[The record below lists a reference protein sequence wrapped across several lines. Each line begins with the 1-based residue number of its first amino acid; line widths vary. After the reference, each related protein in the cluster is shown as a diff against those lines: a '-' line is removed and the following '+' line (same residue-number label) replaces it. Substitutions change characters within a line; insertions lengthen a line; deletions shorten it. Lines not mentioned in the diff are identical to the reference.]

1 MKERLY
7 YITLLTGIILGLVAC
22 KKEAGFTESEGA
34 LKLSIG
40 VSDKVHVVSR
50 SLSAEEQTILEQDC
64 KVRIYSGETLVQK
77 YQGIDNVPAQIQLV
91 SGDYSVRVTAGDSVA
106 ASFEQRFFEGK
117 KDFSIEKG
125 AVSTVEVNCGIANT
139 VVAIVWDESLK
150 EIFKEDYQVT
160 VTSSTGELVYS
171 SANANAKGYFSLPGD
186 SRKLTC
192 KFRATT
198 LGGKTYE
205 SSSELSDLS
214 PATLY
219 NLTYSYK
226 DMEVGPT
233 GGAALNIKVEEV
245 PLGDT
250 YTITLKQRPVIVCK
264 DADGQLYNLE
274 QPMYLE
280 LNTQSNCSIQVSTSS
295 ALKSLIFRNEHFVEW
310 GGSANQLDVLS
321 LNEQELEVWE
331 TFGITLSKKEHDL
344 GEEEQ
349 VSYAEEQVSDGEVWT
364 IGFAADLMAKM
375 TAKEGTME
383 TTIEAVDAEGKS
395 RVAVWTLVASNA
407 TVRTDEIVSYEV
419 WTSKAILHGT
429 VVRESLITPK
439 FRYRVKSSSEWTIVD
454 ADLSGDSFSKEIIG
468 LTPGTTYEYQAM
480 DGEQVSSVTC
490 EFTTETEF
498 QPENAG
504 FEYTSG
510 SFPIVIYG
518 DGQQMW
524 WDTGNHGSATMSKN
538 VTTPDTSV
546 KHSGNQ
552 SILLSSQF
560 VGVEIFGNPVGK
572 FAAGNLFAGKYLKTD
587 GTDGVL
593 GWGRPCTSRPKAL
606 KVWVRYESG
615 TVDNGG
621 SHIANGVTD
630 QGIIY
635 VAVGDWAG
643 QAAEGETWPFVVKT
657 KDQTLFTTE
666 KGTYS
671 GNGTIAYGEKIFT
684 EAYKE
689 GTNLK
694 ELTIELDYNNYGGDQ
709 RKPTSIIIV
718 ASASRYGDY
727 FEGSTSSRMWLDD
740 MELIYE

>member
-1 MKERLY
+1 MNTRFY
-7 YITLLTGIILGLVAC
+7 YITLFVGIILGLVAC
-22 KKEAGFTESEGA
+22 KEDAGLGNEEGS
-34 LKLSIG
+34 LNLSIG
-40 VSDKVHVVSR
+40 VSDKVNVVSR
-50 SLSAEEQTILEQDC
+50 SLSEETQAVLSQDC

-77 YQGIDNVPAQIQLV
+77 YQGIDQVPSQIQLA

-106 ASFEQRFFEGK
+106 ASFDKRFFEGRK
-117 KDFSIEKG
+117 EFRIEKG
-125 AVSTVEVNCGIANT
+125 AVSNVEVNCGIANT

-150 EIFKEDYQVT
+150 QVFNEDYQVT

-171 SANANAKGYFSLPGD
+171 STNADAKGYFSLPED
-186 SRKLTC
+186 NRKLTC
-192 KFRATT
+192 KFTATT
-198 LGGKTYE
+198 LGGKSYE
-205 SSSELSDLS
+205 SSSELSDLNPS
-214 PATLY
+214 TLY

-226 DMEVGPT
+226 EMQSGPT
-233 GGAALNIKVEEV
+233 GGAALNIQVEDV

-264 DADGQLYNLE
+264 DAEGQLYDWE
-274 QPMYLE
+274 QPLYLE
-280 LNTQSNCSIQVSTSS
+280 LNTQANYDIQVSTST
-295 ALKSLIFRNEHFVEW
+295 SLASLVFQNDRFTEW
-310 GGSANQLDVLS
+310 GGSGNQLDVVTLD
-321 LNEQELEVWE
+321 EQGTEAWKS
-331 TFGITLSKKEHDL
+331 FGISIEKTQSSNGD
-344 GEEEQ
+344 
-349 VSYAEEQVSDGEVWT
+349 VWT
-364 IGFAADLMAKM
+364 IHFSKELIAKM
-375 TAKEGTME
+375 TASEGSVE
-383 TTIEAVDAEGKS
+383 TTIEAIDAEKKS
-395 RVAVWTLVASNA
+395 RKVVWTIVASDA
-407 TVRTDEIVSYEV
+407 TVITDAVEPYEV
-419 WTSKAILHGT
+419 WTSKTTLHGT
-429 VVRESLITPK
+429 AVNDLVSTPG
-439 FRYRVKSSSEWTIVD
+439 FRYRVKGATEWTRVSD
-454 ADLSGDSFSKEIIG
+454 VELSGDDAFSKEITG

-480 DGEQVSSVTC
+480 DGDQASSVTC

-510 SFPIVIYG
+510 SSPILIYG

-524 WDTGNHGSATMSKN
+524 WDTGNHGSASMSKN

-560 VGVEIFGNPVGK
+560 VGLGFIGK
-572 FAAGNLFAGKYLKTD
+572 LAAGNIFAGKYLKTD
-587 GTDGVL
+587 RTDGVL

-606 KVWVRYESG
+606 KVWVRYEPG

-621 SHIANGVTD
+621 SHIADGTTD

-643 QAAEGETWPFVVKT
+643 QEGQTDNGVETWPFVVKT
-657 KDQTLFTTE
+657 KDQTLFTTD

-671 GNGTIAYGEKIFT
+671 GDGTIAYGEKVFT
-684 EAYKE
+684 EAYE
-689 GTNLK
+689 DGSNLK
-694 ELTIELDYNNYGGDQ
+694 ELTIDLDYENHGGYN

-727 FEGSTSSRMWLDD
+727 FEGSGSSKMWLDD

>member
-1 MKERLY
+1 MKVRLY
-7 YITLLTGIILGLVAC
+7 YILFFAGIILSLVAC
-22 KKEAGFTESEGA
+22 NKEAEFAEAEGS

-40 VSDKVHVVSR
+40 VSDKVNVVSR
-50 SLSAEEQTILEQDC
+50 SFSEEEQTILEQDC

-77 YQGIDNVPAQIQLV
+77 YQGIDKVPEQIQLV

-150 EIFKEDYQVT
+150 EMFQEDYQVT

-171 SANANAKGYFSLPGD
+171 SANADAKGYFSLPENN
-186 SRKLTC
+186 RKLTC

-226 DMEVGPT
+226 ETEVGPT

-264 DADGQLYNLE
+264 DVDGQSYDLE

-280 LNTQSNCSIQVSTSS
+280 LNTQADYSIQVSTSS
-295 ALKSLIFRNEHFVEW
+295 ALTNLVFRNERFTEW
-310 GGSANQLDVLS
+310 GGSANQLDILT
-321 LNEQELEVWE
+321 LNEQDME
-331 TFGITLSKKEHDL
+331 TWKNVGIS
-344 GEEEQ
+344 
-349 VSYAEEQVSDGEVWT
+349 VSDKKQTSNGDVWT
-364 IGFAADLMAKM
+364 VCFAKDLIAKM
-375 TAKEGTME
+375 TAEEGSVE

-395 RVAVWTLVASNA
+395 RVTVWNIVASNA
-407 TVRTDEIVSYEV
+407 TVKTSETKPYEV
-419 WTSKAILHGT
+419 WTSKATLHAEIL
-429 VVRESLITPK
+429 REMLFTPK
-439 FRYRVKSSSEWTIVD
+439 FRYRVKGEQEWTTVD
-454 ADLSGDSFSKEIIG
+454 ADLSANSFSKEITG

-480 DGEQVSSVTC
+480 DGDQASSVTC

-510 SFPIVIYG
+510 SVPTYIYG
-518 DGQQMW
+518 EGQSMW
-524 WDTGNHGSATMSKN
+524 WDTGNHGSATLGALGGKD
-538 VTTPDTSV
+538 VTTSDASV

-552 SILLSSQF
+552 SLLLSSQF
-560 VGVEIFGNPVGK
+560 VGLGSIGK

-606 KVWVRYESG
+606 KLWVRYEPG

-671 GNGTIAYGEKIFT
+671 GDGTIAYGEKIFT

-727 FEGSTSSRMWLDD
+727 FEGSGASKMWLDD

>member
-1 MKERLY
+1 MKVRLY
-7 YITLLTGIILGLVAC
+7 YILFFAGIILSLVAC
-22 KKEAGFTESEGA
+22 NKEAEFAEEEGS

-40 VSDKVHVVSR
+40 VSDKVNVVSR
-50 SLSAEEQTILEQDC
+50 SLSEEEQTILEQDC

-77 YQGIDNVPAQIQLV
+77 YQGIDKVPAQIQLV
-91 SGDYSVRVTAGDSVA
+91 TGDYSVRVTAGDSVA

-150 EIFKEDYQVT
+150 EMFQEDYQVT

-171 SANANAKGYFSLPGD
+171 SANVDAKGYFSLPENN
-186 SRKLTC
+186 RKLTC

-226 DMEVGPT
+226 ETEVGPT

-264 DADGQLYNLE
+264 DVDGQSYDLE

-280 LNTQSNCSIQVSTSS
+280 LNTQADYSIQVSTSS
-295 ALKSLIFRNEHFVEW
+295 DLKNLVFRNERFTEW
-310 GGSANQLDVLS
+310 GGSANQLDILT
-321 LNEQELEVWE
+321 LNEQDTEIWKNV
-331 TFGITLSKKEHDL
+331 GIS
-344 GEEEQ
+344 
-349 VSYAEEQVSDGEVWT
+349 VSDKKQTSNGDVWT
-364 IGFAADLMAKM
+364 VCFAKDLIAKM
-375 TAKEGTME
+375 TAEEGSVE

-395 RVAVWTLVASNA
+395 RVAVWNVVASNA
-407 TVRTDEIVSYEV
+407 TVKTSEMKPYEV
-419 WTSKAILHGT
+419 WTSKATLHGEIL
-429 VVRESLITPK
+429 REMLFTPK
-439 FRYRVKSSSEWTIVD
+439 FRYRVKGEQEWTTVD
-454 ADLSGDSFSKEIIG
+454 ADLSANSFGKEITG

-480 DGEQVSSVTC
+480 DGDQASSVTC
-490 EFTTETEF
+490 EFTTETKF

-510 SFPIVIYG
+510 SSPILIYG
-518 DGQQMW
+518 DKQSMW
-524 WDTGNHGSATMSKN
+524 WDTGNHGSATMKKN

-560 VGVEIFGNPVGK
+560 VGVWGIGK

-606 KVWVRYESG
+606 KLWVRYEPG

-671 GNGTIAYGEKIFT
+671 GDGTIAYGEKIFT

-727 FEGSTSSRMWLDD
+727 FEGSGASKMWLDD

>member
-1 MKERLY
+1 MKVRLY
-7 YITLLTGIILGLVAC
+7 YILFFAGIILSLVAC
-22 KKEAGFTESEGA
+22 NKEAEFAEEEGS

-40 VSDKVHVVSR
+40 VSDKVNVVSR
-50 SLSAEEQTILEQDC
+50 SLSEEEQTILEQDC

-77 YQGIDNVPAQIQLV
+77 YQGIDKVPAQIQLV
-91 SGDYSVRVTAGDSVA
+91 TGDYSVRVTAGDSVA

-150 EIFKEDYQVT
+150 EMFQEDYQVT

-171 SANANAKGYFSLPGD
+171 SANVDAKGYFSLPENN
-186 SRKLTC
+186 RKLTC

-226 DMEVGPT
+226 ETEVGPT
-233 GGAALNIKVEEV
+233 GGAVLNIKVEEV

-264 DADGQLYNLE
+264 DVDGQSYDLE

-280 LNTQSNCSIQVSTSS
+280 LNTQADYSIQVSTSS
-295 ALKSLIFRNEHFVEW
+295 DLKNLVFRNERFTEW
-310 GGSANQLDVLS
+310 GGSANQLDILT
-321 LNEQELEVWE
+321 LNEQDTEIWKNV
-331 TFGITLSKKEHDL
+331 GIS
-344 GEEEQ
+344 
-349 VSYAEEQVSDGEVWT
+349 VSDKKQTSNGDVWT
-364 IGFAADLMAKM
+364 VCFAKDLIAKM
-375 TAKEGTME
+375 TAEEGSVE

-395 RVAVWTLVASNA
+395 RVTVWNIVASNA
-407 TVRTDEIVSYEV
+407 TVKTSEMKPYEV
-419 WTSKAILHGT
+419 WTSKATLHGEIL
-429 VVRESLITPK
+429 REMLFTPK
-439 FRYRVKSSSEWTIVD
+439 FRYRVKGEQEWTTVD
-454 ADLSGDSFSKEIIG
+454 ADLSANSFGKEITG

-480 DGEQVSSVTC
+480 DGDQASSVTC

-510 SFPIVIYG
+510 SSPILIYG
-518 DGQQMW
+518 DKQSMW
-524 WDTGNHGSATMSKN
+524 WDTGNHGSATMKKN

-560 VGVEIFGNPVGK
+560 VGVLGIGK

-606 KVWVRYESG
+606 KLWVRYEPG

-671 GNGTIAYGEKIFT
+671 GDGTIAYGEKIFT

-727 FEGSTSSRMWLDD
+727 FEGSGASKMWLDD

>member
-1 MKERLY
+1 MKVRLY
-7 YITLLTGIILGLVAC
+7 YILFFAGIILSLVAC
-22 KKEAGFTESEGA
+22 NKEAEFAEEEGS

-40 VSDKVHVVSR
+40 VSDKVNVVSR
-50 SLSAEEQTILEQDC
+50 SLSEEEQTILEQDC

-77 YQGIDNVPAQIQLV
+77 YQGIDKVPAQIQLV
-91 SGDYSVRVTAGDSVA
+91 SGDYAVRVTAGDSVA

-171 SANANAKGYFSLPGD
+171 SANADAKGYFSLPED
-186 SRKLTC
+186 NRKLTC

-226 DMEVGPT
+226 ETEVGPT

-264 DADGQLYNLE
+264 DVDGQSYDLE

-280 LNTQSNCSIQVSTSS
+280 LNTQADYSIQVSTSS
-295 ALKSLIFRNEHFVEW
+295 DLKNLVFRNERFTEW
-310 GGSANQLDVLS
+310 GGSANQLDILT
-321 LNEQELEVWE
+321 LNEQDTEIWKNV
-331 TFGITLSKKEHDL
+331 GIS
-344 GEEEQ
+344 
-349 VSYAEEQVSDGEVWT
+349 VSDKKQTSNGDVWT
-364 IGFAADLMAKM
+364 VCFAKDLIAKM
-375 TAKEGTME
+375 TAEEGSVE

-395 RVAVWTLVASNA
+395 RVAVWNVVASNA
-407 TVRTDEIVSYEV
+407 TVKTSETKPYEV
-419 WTSKAILHGT
+419 WTSKATLHGEIL
-429 VVRESLITPK
+429 REILFTPK
-439 FRYRVKSSSEWTIVD
+439 FRYRVKGDQEWTTVD
-454 ADLSGDSFSKEIIG
+454 ADLSENSFSKEITG
-468 LTPGTTYEYQAM
+468 LIPGTTYEYQAM
-480 DGEQVSSVTC
+480 DGEQASSVTC
-490 EFTTETEF
+490 EFMTETKF

-510 SFPIVIYG
+510 SSPILIYG
-518 DGQQMW
+518 DKQSMW
-524 WDTGNHGSATMSKN
+524 WDTGNHGSATMKKN

-560 VGVEIFGNPVGK
+560 VGVLGIGK

-606 KVWVRYESG
+606 KLWVRYEPG

-671 GNGTIAYGEKIFT
+671 GDGTIAYGEKIFT

-727 FEGSTSSRMWLDD
+727 FEGSGASKMWLDD

>member
-1 MKERLY
+1 MKVRLY
-7 YITLLTGIILGLVAC
+7 YILFFAGIILSLVAC
-22 KKEAGFTESEGA
+22 NKEAEFAEEEGS

-40 VSDKVHVVSR
+40 VSDKVNVVSR
-50 SLSAEEQTILEQDC
+50 SLSEEEQTILEQDC

-77 YQGIDNVPAQIQLV
+77 YQGIDKVPAQIQLV
-91 SGDYSVRVTAGDSVA
+91 TGDYSVRVTAGDSVA

-160 VTSSTGELVYS
+160 VTSSTGELIYS
-171 SANANAKGYFSLPGD
+171 SANADAKGYFSLPENN
-186 SRKLTC
+186 RKLTC

-226 DMEVGPT
+226 ETEVGPT

-264 DADGQLYNLE
+264 DADGQVYNLE
-274 QPMYLE
+274 HPMYLE

-295 ALKSLIFRNEHFVEW
+295 ALKSLIFRNERFTEW
-310 GGSANQLDVLS
+310 GGSANQLDILT
-321 LNEQELEVWE
+321 LNEQDME
-331 TFGITLSKKEHDL
+331 TWKNVGIS
-344 GEEEQ
+344 
-349 VSYAEEQVSDGEVWT
+349 VSDKKQTSNGDVWT
-364 IGFAADLMAKM
+364 VCFAKDLIAKM
-375 TAKEGTME
+375 TAQEGSVE

-395 RVAVWTLVASNA
+395 RIAVWNVVASDA
-407 TVRTDEIVSYEV
+407 TVKTSETKLYEV
-419 WTSKAILHGT
+419 WTSKATLHGEIL
-429 VVRESLITPK
+429 REILFTPK
-439 FRYRVKSSSEWTIVD
+439 FRYRVKGEQEWTTVD
-454 ADLSGDSFSKEIIG
+454 ADLSENSFSKEITG
-468 LTPGTTYEYQAM
+468 LTPGMTYEYQAM
-480 DGEQVSSVTC
+480 DGEQASSITC
-490 EFTTETEF
+490 EFMTETKF

-510 SFPIVIYG
+510 SSPILIYG
-518 DGQQMW
+518 DKQSMW
-524 WDTGNHGSATMSKN
+524 WDTGNHGSATMKKN

-560 VGVEIFGNPVGK
+560 VGVWGIGK

-606 KVWVRYESG
+606 KLWVRYEPG

-671 GNGTIAYGEKIFT
+671 GDGTIAYGEKIFT

-727 FEGSTSSRMWLDD
+727 FEGSGASKMWLDD

>member
-1 MKERLY
+1 MKRRWY
-7 YITLLTGIILGLVAC
+7 HIILFAGLMLGLVAC
-22 KKEAGFTESEGA
+22 RKETGLADAEGS
-34 LKLSIG
+34 LQLSIG
-40 VSDKVHVVSR
+40 VSDKVNVVSR
-50 SLSAEEQTILEQDC
+50 SLSEEEQAILEQDC

-106 ASFEQRFFEGK
+106 ASLEQRFFEGK

-125 AVSTVEVNCGIANT
+125 AVSNVEVNCGIANT
-139 VVAIVWDESLK
+139 VVAIAWDESLK
-150 EIFKEDYQVT
+150 DIFGEDCQVT
-160 VTSSTGELVYS
+160 VTSATGELVYS
-171 SANANAKGYFSLPGD
+171 SANADAKGYFSLPAD
-186 SRKLTC
+186 NRKLTC
-192 KFRATT
+192 KFSATT

-280 LNTQSNCSIQVSTSS
+280 LTTQSNCSIQVSTSS
-295 ALKSLIFRNEHFVEW
+295 ALKSLIFRNERFTEW
-310 GGSANQLDVLS
+310 GGSANQLDILT
-321 LNEQELEVWE
+321 LNEQDTEAWKNV
-331 TFGITLSKKEHDL
+331 GISVSEKKQSLNGD
-344 GEEEQ
+344 
-349 VSYAEEQVSDGEVWT
+349 VYTICFAE
-364 IGFAADLMAKM
+364 DLMAKM
-375 TAKEGTME
+375 TAKEGSVE
-383 TTIEAVDAEGKS
+383 TSIEAVDAEGKS
-395 RVAVWTLVASNA
+395 RVAVWNVVASDA
-407 TVRTDEIVSYEV
+407 TVKTSETKPYEV
-419 WTSKAILHGT
+419 WTSKATLHGEIL
-429 VVRESLITPK
+429 RDMFFTPK
-439 FRYRVKSSSEWTIVD
+439 FRYRVKTESSEWIMVD
-454 ADLSGDSFSKEIIG
+454 ADSSEKSFSKEIKG

-510 SFPIVIYG
+510 SSPIVIYG
-518 DGQQMW
+518 GGQQMW
-524 WDTGNHGSATMSKN
+524 WDTGNHGSASMGKN

-560 VGVEIFGNPVGK
+560 VGVWGIGK

-606 KVWVRYESG
+606 KLWVRYEPG
-615 TVDNGG
+615 TVDKGG
-621 SHIANGVTD
+621 SHIANGATD

-635 VAVGDWAG
+635 VAIGDWAG
-643 QAAEGETWPFVVKT
+643 EKYGDETWPFVVKT
-657 KDQTLFTTE
+657 KDSQLFSTDKKTDSG
-666 KGTYS
+666 KGI
-671 GNGTIAYGEKIFT
+671 IAYGEKVFT
-684 EAYKE
+684 EVYE
-689 GTNLK
+689 GDDTKMK
-694 ELTIELDYNNYGGDQ
+694 ELTIDLDYDNYGGTQ

-727 FEGSTSSRMWLDD
+727 FEGSTSSKMWLDD

>member
-1 MKERLY
+1 MKERTC
-7 YITLLTGIILGLVAC
+7 YIILLTSIILSLAAC
-22 KKEAGFTESEGA
+22 EKETGFAESEGS

-40 VSDKVHVVSR
+40 VSDKVDVVSR
-50 SLSAEEQTILEQDC
+50 SLSEEEQAILGQDC
-64 KVRIYSGETLVQK
+64 KIRIYSGETLVQK
-77 YQGIDNVPAQIQLV
+77 YQGIDNVPEQIQLV

-125 AVSTVEVNCGIANT
+125 TTSTVEVNCGIANT
-139 VVAIVWDESLK
+139 VVAIAWDESLK

-171 SANANAKGYFSLPGD
+171 SANANAKGYFNLPED
-186 SRKLTC
+186 NRKLTC
-192 KFRATT
+192 KFSATT

-226 DMEVGPT
+226 ETEIGPT

-264 DADGQLYNLE
+264 DVDGQSYDLE

-280 LNTQSNCSIQVSTSS
+280 LNTQVDYSIQVSTSS
-295 ALKSLIFRNEHFVEW
+295 ALTSLIFRNERFTEW
-310 GGSANQLDVLS
+310 GGSDNELDILT
-321 LNEQELEVWE
+321 LNEQDTEAWKNV
-331 TFGITLSKKEHDL
+331 GISVSEKKQSLNGD
-344 GEEEQ
+344 
-349 VSYAEEQVSDGEVWT
+349 VYT
-364 IGFAADLMAKM
+364 ICFAKDLMAKM
-375 TAKEGTME
+375 TAKEGSVE
-383 TTIEAVDAEGKS
+383 TSIEAVDAEGKS
-395 RVAVWTLVASNA
+395 RVAVWNVVASDA
-407 TVRTDEIVSYEV
+407 TVKTSETKPYEV
-419 WTSKAILHGT
+419 WTSKATLHGEIL
-429 VVRESLITPK
+429 RDMFFTPK
-439 FRYRVKSSSEWTIVD
+439 FRYRVKTESSEWIMVD
-454 ADLSGDSFSKEIIG
+454 ADLSEKSFSKEIKG

-510 SFPIVIYG
+510 SSPIVIYG
-518 DGQQMW
+518 GGQQMW
-524 WDTGNHGSATMSKN
+524 WDTGNHGSASMGKN

-560 VGVEIFGNPVGK
+560 VGLAGILGK

-593 GWGRPCTSRPKAL
+593 GWGRPCISRPKAL
-606 KVWVRYESG
+606 KVWVRYEPG

-621 SHIANGVTD
+621 SYIANGATD

-635 VAVGDWAG
+635 VAVGDWTG
-643 QAAEGETWPFVVKT
+643 QEGQNDDGGVETWPFVVRT
-657 KDQTLFTTE
+657 KNSESLFSTD

-671 GNGTIAYGEKIFT
+671 GDGTIAYGERVFT
-684 EAYKE
+684 EAYKD

-694 ELTIELDYNNYGGDQ
+694 ELTIDLDYDNYGGVQ

-727 FEGSTSSRMWLDD
+727 FQGSEASKMWLDD

>member
-171 SANANAKGYFSLPGD
+171 SANANAKGYFSLPED
-186 SRKLTC
+186 NRKLTC

-295 ALKSLIFRNEHFVEW
+295 ALKSLIFRNERFVGW
-310 GGSANQLDVLS
+310 GGSDNELDILN
-321 LNEQELEVWE
+321 LNEQ
-331 TFGITLSKKEHDL
+331 D
-344 GEEEQ
+344 
-349 VSYAEEQVSDGEVWT
+349 AEEWKNVGISVSEKKQSLNGDVCT
-364 IGFAADLMAKM
+364 VCFAKDLMAKM
-375 TAKEGTME
+375 TAEEGSVE

-395 RVAVWTLVASNA
+395 RVAVWNVVASNA
-407 TVRTDEIVSYEV
+407 TVKTSETKPYEV
-419 WTSKAILHGT
+419 WTSKATLHG
-429 VVRESLITPK
+429 EILIDMLFSPK
-439 FRYRVKSSSEWTIVD
+439 FRYRMKTESSEWMMVD
-454 ADLSGDSFSKEIIG
+454 ADLSEKSFSKEITG

-510 SFPIVIYG
+510 SVPTLIYG
-518 DGQQMW
+518 EGQSMW
-524 WDTGNHGSATMSKN
+524 WDTGNHGSAKTGKD
-538 VTTPDTSV
+538 VTTSDTSV
-546 KHSGNQ
+546 KHSGK
-552 SILLSSQF
+552 SIKLASQLA
-560 VGVEIFGNPVGK
+560 GVPGIYEK
-572 FAAGNLFAGKYLKTD
+572 FAAGNLFAGQYLKTD
-587 GTDGVL
+587 GTNGVL
-593 GWGRPCTSRPKAL
+593 GWGRPCTSRPTAL
-606 KVWVRYESG
+606 KVWVRYTPGSV
-615 TVDNGG
+615 TTDG
-621 SHIANGVTD
+621 SHIEKGSTD
-630 QGIIY
+630 KGIIY
-635 VAVGDWAG
+635 VAVGDWKSSDTEYG
-643 QAAEGETWPFVVKT
+643 AEWPVVVRT
-657 KDQTLFTTE
+657 KGPSLFNP
-666 KGTYS
+666 KDA
-671 GNGTIAYGEKIFT
+671 GTIGYGEHIFT
-684 EAYKE
+684 GNYGTDTETSMKE
-689 GTNLK
+689 I
-694 ELTIELDYNNYGGDQ
+694 TIPLDYEGYGGYD
-709 RKPTSIIIV
+709 RKPKSIIIV
-718 ASASRYGDY
+718 ASASQYGDY
-727 FEGSTSSRMWLDD
+727 FEGSTSSVMWLDD

>member
-1 MKERLY
+1 MKERTC
-7 YITLLTGIILGLVAC
+7 YIILLTSIILSLAAC
-22 KKEAGFTESEGA
+22 EKETGFAESEGS

-40 VSDKVHVVSR
+40 VSDKVDVVSR
-50 SLSAEEQTILEQDC
+50 SLSEEEQAILGQDC
-64 KVRIYSGETLVQK
+64 KIRIYSGETLVQK
-77 YQGIDNVPAQIQLV
+77 YQGIDNVPEQIQLV

-125 AVSTVEVNCGIANT
+125 TASTVEVNCGIANT
-139 VVAIVWDESLK
+139 VVAIAWDESLK

-171 SANANAKGYFSLPGD
+171 SANANAKGYFNLPED
-186 SRKLTC
+186 NRKLTC
-192 KFRATT
+192 KFSATT

-226 DMEVGPT
+226 ETEVGPT

-264 DADGQLYNLE
+264 DVDGQSYDLA

-280 LNTQSNCSIQVSTSS
+280 LNTRADYSIQVSTSS
-295 ALKSLIFRNEHFVEW
+295 ALTSLIFRSEHFTEW
-310 GGSANQLDVLS
+310 GGSDNELDILT
-321 LNEQELEVWE
+321 LNEQDTEAWKNV
-331 TFGITLSKKEHDL
+331 GISVSEKKQSLNGD
-344 GEEEQ
+344 
-349 VSYAEEQVSDGEVWT
+349 VYT
-364 IGFAADLMAKM
+364 ICFAKDLMAKM
-375 TAKEGTME
+375 TAKEGSVE
-383 TTIEAVDAEGKS
+383 TSIEAVDAEGKS
-395 RVAVWTLVASNA
+395 RVAVWNVVASDA
-407 TVRTDEIVSYEV
+407 TVKTSETKPYEV
-419 WTSKAILHGT
+419 WTSKATLHGEIL
-429 VVRESLITPK
+429 RDMFFTPK
-439 FRYRVKSSSEWTIVD
+439 FRYRVKTESSEWMMVD
-454 ADLSGDSFSKEIIG
+454 ADLSEKSFSKEIKG

-510 SFPIVIYG
+510 SSPIVIYG
-518 DGQQMW
+518 GGQQMW
-524 WDTGNHGSATMSKN
+524 WDTGNHGSASMGKN

-560 VGVEIFGNPVGK
+560 VGLAGILGK

-593 GWGRPCTSRPKAL
+593 GWGRPCISRPKAL
-606 KVWVRYESG
+606 KVWVRYEPG

-621 SHIANGVTD
+621 SYIANGATD

-635 VAVGDWAG
+635 VAVGDWTG
-643 QAAEGETWPFVVKT
+643 QEGQNDDGGVETWPFVVKT
-657 KDQTLFTTE
+657 KNSESLFSTD

-671 GNGTIAYGEKIFT
+671 GDGTIAYGERVFT
-684 EAYKE
+684 EAYKD

-694 ELTIELDYNNYGGDQ
+694 ELTIDLDYDNYGGVQ

-727 FEGSTSSRMWLDD
+727 FQGSEASKMWLDD

>member
-1 MKERLY
+1 MKVRLY
-7 YITLLTGIILGLVAC
+7 YILFFAGIILSLVAC
-22 KKEAGFTESEGA
+22 NKEAEFAEEEGS

-40 VSDKVHVVSR
+40 VSDKVNVVSR
-50 SLSAEEQTILEQDC
+50 SLSEEEQTILEHDC

-77 YQGIDNVPAQIQLV
+77 YQGIDKVPAQIQLV
-91 SGDYSVRVTAGDSVA
+91 TGDYSVRITAGDSVA

-150 EIFKEDYQVT
+150 EMFQEDYQVT

-171 SANANAKGYFSLPGD
+171 SANVDAKGYFSLPENN
-186 SRKLTC
+186 RKLTC

-226 DMEVGPT
+226 ETEVGPT

-264 DADGQLYNLE
+264 DVDGQSYDLE

-280 LNTQSNCSIQVSTSS
+280 LNTQADYSIQVSTSS
-295 ALKSLIFRNEHFVEW
+295 DLKNLVFRNERFTEW
-310 GGSANQLDVLS
+310 GGSANQLDILT
-321 LNEQELEVWE
+321 LNEQDTEIWKNV
-331 TFGITLSKKEHDL
+331 GIS
-344 GEEEQ
+344 
-349 VSYAEEQVSDGEVWT
+349 VSDKKQTSNGDVWT
-364 IGFAADLMAKM
+364 VCFAKDLIAKM
-375 TAKEGTME
+375 TAEEGSVE

-395 RVAVWTLVASNA
+395 RVAVWNVVASNA
-407 TVRTDEIVSYEV
+407 TVKTSETKPYEV
-419 WTSKAILHGT
+419 WTSKATLHGEIL
-429 VVRESLITPK
+429 REMLFTPK
-439 FRYRVKSSSEWTIVD
+439 FRYRVKGEQEWTTID
-454 ADLSGDSFSKEIIG
+454 ADLSENSFSKEITG
-468 LTPGTTYEYQAM
+468 LIPGTTYEYQAM
-480 DGEQVSSVTC
+480 DGEQASSVTC
-490 EFTTETEF
+490 EFMTETKF

-510 SFPIVIYG
+510 SSPILIYG
-518 DGQQMW
+518 DKQSMW
-524 WDTGNHGSATMSKN
+524 WDTGNHGSATMKKN

-560 VGVEIFGNPVGK
+560 VGVLGIGK

-606 KVWVRYESG
+606 KLWVRYEPG

-671 GNGTIAYGEKIFT
+671 GDGTIAYGEEIFT

-727 FEGSTSSRMWLDD
+727 FEGSGASKMWLDD

>member
-1 MKERLY
+1 MKVRLY
-7 YITLLTGIILGLVAC
+7 YILFFAGIILSLVAC
-22 KKEAGFTESEGA
+22 NKEAEFAEAEGS

-40 VSDKVHVVSR
+40 VSDKVNVVSR
-50 SLSAEEQTILEQDC
+50 SLSEEEQTILEQDC

-77 YQGIDNVPAQIQLV
+77 YQGIDKVPAQIQLV
-91 SGDYSVRVTAGDSVA
+91 SGDYSVRITAGDSVA

-139 VVAIVWDESLK
+139 VVAIVCDESLK
-150 EIFKEDYQVT
+150 EMFQEDYQVT

-171 SANANAKGYFSLPGD
+171 SANVDAKGYFSLPENN
-186 SRKLTC
+186 RKLTC

-226 DMEVGPT
+226 ETEVGPT

-264 DADGQLYNLE
+264 DVDGQSYDLE

-280 LNTQSNCSIQVSTSS
+280 LNTQADYSIQVSTSS
-295 ALKSLIFRNEHFVEW
+295 DLKNLVFRNERFTEW
-310 GGSANQLDVLS
+310 GGSANQLDILT
-321 LNEQELEVWE
+321 LNEQDTEIWKNV
-331 TFGITLSKKEHDL
+331 GIS
-344 GEEEQ
+344 
-349 VSYAEEQVSDGEVWT
+349 VSDKKQISNGDVWT
-364 IGFAADLMAKM
+364 VCFAKDLIAKM
-375 TAKEGTME
+375 TAEEGSVE

-395 RVAVWTLVASNA
+395 RVAVWNVVASNA
-407 TVRTDEIVSYEV
+407 TVKTSETKPYEV
-419 WTSKAILHGT
+419 WTSKATLHGEIL
-429 VVRESLITPK
+429 REILFTPK
-439 FRYRVKSSSEWTIVD
+439 FRYRVKGEQEWTTVD
-454 ADLSGDSFSKEIIG
+454 ADLSENSFSKEITG
-468 LTPGTTYEYQAM
+468 LTPGMTYEYQAM
-480 DGEQVSSVTC
+480 DGEQASSVTC
-490 EFTTETEF
+490 EFMTETKF

-510 SFPIVIYG
+510 SSPILIYG
-518 DGQQMW
+518 DKQSMW
-524 WDTGNHGSATMSKN
+524 WDTGNHGSATMKKN

-560 VGVEIFGNPVGK
+560 VGVLGIGK

-606 KVWVRYESG
+606 KLWVRYEPG

-621 SHIANGVTD
+621 SHITNGVTD

-671 GNGTIAYGEKIFT
+671 GDGTIAYGEEIFT

-727 FEGSTSSRMWLDD
+727 FEGSGASKMWLDD

>member
-1 MKERLY
+1 MKERTC
-7 YITLLTGIILGLVAC
+7 YIILLTSIILSLAAC
-22 KKEAGFTESEGA
+22 EKETGFAESEGS

-40 VSDKVHVVSR
+40 VSDKVDVVSR
-50 SLSAEEQTILEQDC
+50 SLSEEEQAILGQDC
-64 KVRIYSGETLVQK
+64 KIRIYSGETLVQK
-77 YQGIDNVPAQIQLV
+77 YQGIDNVPEQIQLV

-125 AVSTVEVNCGIANT
+125 TTSTVEVNCGIANT
-139 VVAIVWDESLK
+139 VVAIAWDESLK

-171 SANANAKGYFSLPGD
+171 SANANAKGYFNLPED
-186 SRKLTC
+186 NRKLTC
-192 KFRATT
+192 KFSATT

-226 DMEVGPT
+226 ETEIGPI

-264 DADGQLYNLE
+264 DVDGQSYDLE

-280 LNTQSNCSIQVSTSS
+280 LNTQVDYSIQVSTSS
-295 ALKSLIFRNEHFVEW
+295 ALTSLIFRNERFTEW
-310 GGSANQLDVLS
+310 GGSDNELDILT
-321 LNEQELEVWE
+321 LNEQDTEAWKNV
-331 TFGITLSKKEHDL
+331 GISVSEKKQSLNGD
-344 GEEEQ
+344 
-349 VSYAEEQVSDGEVWT
+349 VYT
-364 IGFAADLMAKM
+364 ICFAKDLMAKM
-375 TAKEGTME
+375 TAKEGSVGTS
-383 TTIEAVDAEGKS
+383 IEAVDAEGKS
-395 RVAVWTLVASNA
+395 RVAVWNVVASDA
-407 TVRTDEIVSYEV
+407 TVKTSETKPYEV
-419 WTSKAILHGT
+419 WTSKATLHGEIL
-429 VVRESLITPK
+429 RDMFFTPK
-439 FRYRVKSSSEWTIVD
+439 FRYRVKTESSEWIMVD
-454 ADLSGDSFSKEIIG
+454 ADLSEKSFSKEIKG

-510 SFPIVIYG
+510 SSPIVIYG
-518 DGQQMW
+518 GGQQMW
-524 WDTGNHGSATMSKN
+524 WDTGNHGSASMGKN

-560 VGVEIFGNPVGK
+560 VGLAGILGK

-593 GWGRPCTSRPKAL
+593 GWGRPCISRPKAL
-606 KVWVRYESG
+606 KVWVRYEPG

-621 SHIANGVTD
+621 SYIANGATD

-635 VAVGDWAG
+635 VAVGDWTG
-643 QAAEGETWPFVVKT
+643 QEGQNDDGGVETWPFVVKT
-657 KDQTLFTTE
+657 KNSESLFSTD

-671 GNGTIAYGEKIFT
+671 GDGTIAYGERVFT
-684 EAYKE
+684 EAYKD

-694 ELTIELDYNNYGGDQ
+694 ELTIDLDYDNYGGVQ

-727 FEGSTSSRMWLDD
+727 FQGSEASKMWLDD

>member
-1 MKERLY
+1 MKERTC
-7 YITLLTGIILGLVAC
+7 YIILLTSIILSLAAC
-22 KKEAGFTESEGA
+22 EKETGFAESEGS

-40 VSDKVHVVSR
+40 VSDKVNVVSR
-50 SLSAEEQTILEQDC
+50 SLSEEEQAILGQDC
-64 KVRIYSGETLVQK
+64 KIRIYSGETLVQK
-77 YQGIDNVPAQIQLV
+77 YQGIDNVPEQIQLV

-125 AVSTVEVNCGIANT
+125 TVSTVEVNCGIANT
-139 VVAIVWDESLK
+139 VVAIAWDESLK

-171 SANANAKGYFSLPGD
+171 SANANAKGYFNLPED
-186 SRKLTC
+186 NRKLTC
-192 KFRATT
+192 KFSATT

-226 DMEVGPT
+226 ETEVGPT

-264 DADGQLYNLE
+264 DVDGQSYDLE

-280 LNTQSNCSIQVSTSS
+280 LNTQVDYSIQVSTSS
-295 ALKSLIFRNEHFVEW
+295 ALTSLIFRNERFTEW
-310 GGSANQLDVLS
+310 GGSDNELDILT
-321 LNEQELEVWE
+321 LNEQDTEAWKNV
-331 TFGITLSKKEHDL
+331 GISVSEKKQSLNGD
-344 GEEEQ
+344 
-349 VSYAEEQVSDGEVWT
+349 VCTVC
-364 IGFAADLMAKM
+364 FAKDLMAKM
-375 TAKEGTME
+375 TAKEGSVE

-395 RVAVWTLVASNA
+395 RVAVWNVVASSA
-407 TVRTDEIVSYEV
+407 TVKTSETKPYEV
-419 WTSKAILHGT
+419 WTSKATLHGEIL
-429 VVRESLITPK
+429 RDMLFPPK
-439 FRYRVKSSSEWTIVD
+439 FRYRVKTESSEWMMVD
-454 ADLSGDSFSKEIIG
+454 ADLSEKSFSKEITG

-480 DGEQVSSVTC
+480 DGEQASSVTC

-510 SFPIVIYG
+510 SSPIVIYG
-518 DGQQMW
+518 GGQQMW
-524 WDTGNHGSATMSKN
+524 WDTGNHGSASMGKN

-560 VGVEIFGNPVGK
+560 VGLAGILGK

-593 GWGRPCTSRPKAL
+593 GWGRPCISRPKAL
-606 KVWVRYESG
+606 KVWVRYEPG

-621 SHIANGVTD
+621 SYIANGATD

-635 VAVGDWAG
+635 VAVGDWTG
-643 QAAEGETWPFVVKT
+643 QEGQNDDGGVETWPFVVKT
-657 KDQTLFTTE
+657 KNSESLFSTD

-671 GNGTIAYGEKIFT
+671 GDGTIAYGERVFT
-684 EAYKE
+684 EAYKD

-694 ELTIELDYNNYGGDQ
+694 ELTIDLDYDNYGGVQ

-727 FEGSTSSRMWLDD
+727 FQGSEASKMWLDD

>member
-1 MKERLY
+1 MKVRLY
-7 YITLLTGIILGLVAC
+7 YILFFAGIILSLVAC
-22 KKEAGFTESEGA
+22 NKKAEFAEAEGS

-40 VSDKVHVVSR
+40 VSDKVNIVSR
-50 SLSAEEQTILEQDC
+50 SLSEEEQTILEQDC

-77 YQGIDNVPAQIQLV
+77 YQGIDKVPEQIQLV

-171 SANANAKGYFSLPGD
+171 SANANAKGYFSLPED

-295 ALKSLIFRNEHFVEW
+295 ALKSLIFRNERFVGW
-310 GGSANQLDVLS
+310 GGSDNELDILN
-321 LNEQELEVWE
+321 LNEQDAEAWKNV
-331 TFGITLSKKEHDL
+331 GISVSEKKQFLNGD
-344 GEEEQ
+344 
-349 VSYAEEQVSDGEVWT
+349 VCTVCFAE
-364 IGFAADLMAKM
+364 DLMAKM
-375 TAKEGTME
+375 TAEEGSVE
-383 TTIEAVDAEGKS
+383 TAIEAVDAEGKS
-395 RVAVWTLVASNA
+395 RVAVWNVIASDA
-407 TVRTDEIVSYEV
+407 TVKTGETKPYEV
-419 WTSKAILHGT
+419 WTSKATLHGEIL
-429 VVRESLITPK
+429 RDMFFTPK
-439 FRYRVKSSSEWTIVD
+439 FRYRVKGESAEWIMVD
-454 ADLSGDSFSKEIIG
+454 ADLSEKSFSKEITG

-510 SFPIVIYG
+510 SVPTYIYG
-518 DGQQMW
+518 KGQSMW
-524 WDTGNHGSATMSKN
+524 WDTGNRGSATLGALGGKD
-538 VTTPDTSV
+538 VTTSDASV

-552 SILLSSQF
+552 SLLLSSQF
-560 VGVEIFGNPVGK
+560 VGLGSLGK

-606 KVWVRYESG
+606 KLWVRYEPG

-621 SHIANGVTD
+621 SHIADGATD

-635 VAVGDWAG
+635 VAVGDWTG
-643 QAAEGETWPFVVKT
+643 QEGQNDDGGVETWPFVVKT
-657 KDQTLFTTE
+657 KNSESLFSTD

-671 GNGTIAYGEKIFT
+671 GDGTIAYGERVFT
-684 EAYKE
+684 EAYKD

-694 ELTIELDYNNYGGDQ
+694 ELTIDLDYNNYGGDQ

-718 ASASRYGDY
+718 ASASKYGDY
-727 FEGSTSSRMWLDD
+727 FEGSGASKMWLDD

>member
-1 MKERLY
+1 MKVRLY
-7 YITLLTGIILGLVAC
+7 YILFFAGIILSLVAC
-22 KKEAGFTESEGA
+22 NKEAEFAEEEGS

-40 VSDKVHVVSR
+40 VSDKVNVVSR
-50 SLSAEEQTILEQDC
+50 SLSEEEQTILEQDC

-77 YQGIDNVPAQIQLV
+77 YQGIDKVPAQIQLV
-91 SGDYSVRVTAGDSVA
+91 TGDYSVRVTAGDSVA

-150 EIFKEDYQVT
+150 EMFQEDYQVT

-171 SANANAKGYFSLPGD
+171 SANVDAKGYFSLPENN
-186 SRKLTC
+186 RKLTC

-226 DMEVGPT
+226 ETEVGPT

-264 DADGQLYNLE
+264 DVDGQSYDLE

-280 LNTQSNCSIQVSTSS
+280 LNTQADYSIQVSTSS
-295 ALKSLIFRNEHFVEW
+295 DLKNLIFRNERFTEW
-310 GGSANQLDVLS
+310 GGSANQLDILT
-321 LNEQELEVWE
+321 LNEQDTEIWKNV
-331 TFGITLSKKEHDL
+331 GIS
-344 GEEEQ
+344 
-349 VSYAEEQVSDGEVWT
+349 VSDKKQTSNGDVWT
-364 IGFAADLMAKM
+364 VCFAKDLIAKM
-375 TAKEGTME
+375 TAEEGSVE

-395 RVAVWTLVASNA
+395 RVAVWNVVASNA
-407 TVRTDEIVSYEV
+407 TVKTSETKPYEV
-419 WTSKAILHGT
+419 WTSKATLHGEIL
-429 VVRESLITPK
+429 REILFTPK
-439 FRYRVKSSSEWTIVD
+439 FRYRVKGEQEWTTVD
-454 ADLSGDSFSKEIIG
+454 ADLSENSFSKEITG
-468 LTPGTTYEYQAM
+468 LTPGMTYEYQAM
-480 DGEQVSSVTC
+480 DGEQASSVTC
-490 EFTTETEF
+490 EFMTETKF

-510 SFPIVIYG
+510 SSPILIYG
-518 DGQQMW
+518 DKQSMW
-524 WDTGNHGSATMSKN
+524 WDTGNHGSATMKKN

-560 VGVEIFGNPVGK
+560 VGVLGIGK

-606 KVWVRYESG
+606 KLWVRYEPG

-671 GNGTIAYGEKIFT
+671 GDGTIAYGEKIFT

-727 FEGSTSSRMWLDD
+727 FEGSGASKMWLDD

>member
-1 MKERLY
+1 MKERTC
-7 YITLLTGIILGLVAC
+7 YIILLTSIILSLAAC
-22 KKEAGFTESEGA
+22 EKETGFAESEGS

-40 VSDKVHVVSR
+40 VSDKVDVVSR
-50 SLSAEEQTILEQDC
+50 SLSEEEQAILGQDC
-64 KVRIYSGETLVQK
+64 KIRIYSGETLVQK
-77 YQGIDNVPAQIQLV
+77 YQGIDNVPEQIQLV

-125 AVSTVEVNCGIANT
+125 TTSTVEVNCGIANT
-139 VVAIVWDESLK
+139 VVAIAWDESLK

-171 SANANAKGYFSLPGD
+171 SANANAKGYFNLPED
-186 SRKLTC
+186 NRKLTC
-192 KFRATT
+192 KFSATT

-226 DMEVGPT
+226 ETEIGPI

-264 DADGQLYNLE
+264 DVDGQSYDLE

-280 LNTQSNCSIQVSTSS
+280 LNTQVDYSIQVSTSS
-295 ALKSLIFRNEHFVEW
+295 ALTSLIFRNERFTEW
-310 GGSANQLDVLS
+310 GGSDNELDILT
-321 LNEQELEVWE
+321 LNEQDTEAWKNV
-331 TFGITLSKKEHDL
+331 GISVSEKKQSLNGD
-344 GEEEQ
+344 
-349 VSYAEEQVSDGEVWT
+349 VYT
-364 IGFAADLMAKM
+364 ICFAKDLMAKM
-375 TAKEGTME
+375 TAKEGSVE
-383 TTIEAVDAEGKS
+383 TSIEAVDAEGKS
-395 RVAVWTLVASNA
+395 RVAVWNVVASDA
-407 TVRTDEIVSYEV
+407 TVKTSETKPYEV
-419 WTSKAILHGT
+419 WTSKATLHGEIL
-429 VVRESLITPK
+429 RDMFFTPK
-439 FRYRVKSSSEWTIVD
+439 FRYRVKTESSEWIMVD
-454 ADLSGDSFSKEIIG
+454 ADLSEKSFSKEIKG

-510 SFPIVIYG
+510 SSPIVIYG
-518 DGQQMW
+518 GGQQMW
-524 WDTGNHGSATMSKN
+524 WDTGNHGSASMGKN

-560 VGVEIFGNPVGK
+560 VGLAGILGK

-593 GWGRPCTSRPKAL
+593 GWGRPCISRPKAL
-606 KVWVRYESG
+606 KVWVRYEPG

-621 SHIANGVTD
+621 SYIANGATD

-635 VAVGDWAG
+635 VAVGDWTG
-643 QAAEGETWPFVVKT
+643 QEGQNDDGGVETWPFVVKT
-657 KDQTLFTTE
+657 KNSESLFSTD

-671 GNGTIAYGEKIFT
+671 GDGTIAYGERVFT
-684 EAYKE
+684 EAYKD

-694 ELTIELDYNNYGGDQ
+694 ELTIDLDYDNYGGVQ

-727 FEGSTSSRMWLDD
+727 FQGSEASKMWLDD